1 MSKIEKAVTYV
12 NQHFTEAL
20 TAESVAESCGCSV
33 FYLPKLFRNNLGM
46 SYQQYVMFKRVECA
60 KELLVNK
67 RHYKVSTI
75 AYESGFLDNTY
86 FCRVFKKQTG
96 MTPIEYR
103 TKHLSLQRLQ
113 PAY

>member
-1 MSKIEKAVTYV
+1 MSKIEKAVDYV
-12 NQHFTEAL
+12 NQHFTTAL
-20 TAESVAESCGCSV
+20 TAEAVAEACDCSV

-46 SYQQYVMFKRVECA
+46 SYQQYVMFKRVERA
-60 KELLVNK
+60 KNLLVNK

-75 AYESGFLDNTY
+75 AIESGFLDDTY

-96 MTPIEYR
+96 MTPMEYR
-103 TKHLSLQRLQ
+103 TRHINIQKLQ